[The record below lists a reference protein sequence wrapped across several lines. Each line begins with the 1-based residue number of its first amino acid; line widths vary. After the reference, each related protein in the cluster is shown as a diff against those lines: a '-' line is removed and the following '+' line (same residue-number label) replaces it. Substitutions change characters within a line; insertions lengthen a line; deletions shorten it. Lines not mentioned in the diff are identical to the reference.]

1 MSKLGLMT
9 RLIGLILAVG
19 SNLALP
25 NIPTAVSAQSFTKT
39 TFACVKVGGNPAT
52 IAIRGERKTSPMII
66 WKDTS
71 YGTYTPQ
78 KRCQIVSQRLTNA
91 VASSGKLSNLNM
103 TYGML
108 NSLPIICYIT
118 RKDEKCNSENILFSL
133 RSNEIG
139 KEQEILDGLLNF
151 SKIGKGDP
159 TMRCV
164 AQPQSF
170 GEMIEQE
177 LTTNNQNQE

>member
-9 RLIGLILAVG
+9 RLIGLILTVG

-25 NIPTAVSAQSFTKT
+25 NILTTVSAQSLSKT
-39 TFACVKVGGNPAT
+39 TFACVRVGGNPAT
-52 IAIRGERKTSPMII
+52 IAIRGERKTSPMIM

-71 YGTYTPQ
+71 YGAYTPQ
-78 KRCQIVSQRLTNA
+78 RRCEIVSQRLTRA
-91 VASSGKLSNLNM
+91 VASRGKLSSLNI
-103 TYGML
+103 TYGIL
-108 NSLPIICYIT
+108 NSLPVICYIT
-118 RKDEKCNSENILFSL
+118 RKEEKCNSENILFSL

-164 AQPQSF
+164 SQPQSF
-170 GEMIEQE
+170 GATIEQE
-177 LTTNNQNQE
+177 LTTNDQNQE